1 MRKFLIVAAA
11 LAALAVPTAAMADVT
26 GAARASEAATV
37 VASVYDGDTLTLR
50 DGRRI
55 RLIQIDTPELG
66 SGECYSRAART
77 ALLNLTPV
85 GSTVVLEADPTLDK
99 VDRYGRLLRYVRRN
113 GVNVNIELVRRGAAA
128 PYFYRGERGKYAG
141 RLNAAVASATA
152 SKRGLWKACPGTTL
166 NPDQAIETSASG
178 PNREAAT
185 VPDFTS
191 AAPRRNSVTPP
202 TQARVSILPPLT
214 TTVLAAAAMVRC
226 TQGRCKSLART
237 CSDSIRTE
245 MGMAASD
252 VCSLEIDRDHR
263 H

>member
-1 MRKFLIVAAA
+1 MRKILIVAAA
-11 LAALAVPTAAMADVT
+11 LAALAVPTAAMADVA
-26 GAARASEAATV
+26 GAARAAEAATV

-55 RLIQIDTPELG
+55 RLIQIDTPEVG

-77 ALLNLTPV
+77 ALVDLTPV

-166 NPDQAIETSASG
+166 NPDRAIETSASG
-178 PNREAAT
+178 AT
-185 VPDFTS
+185 VKP
-191 AAPRRNSVTPP
+191 PPPP
-202 TQARVSILPPLT
+202 TSLPPAPTKQCHPSYTGACL
-214 TTVLAAAAMVRC
+214 
-226 TQGRCKSLART
+226 
-237 CSDSIRTE
+237 DP
-245 MGMAASD
+245 AASD
-252 VCSLEIDRDHR
+252 YDCAGGSGNGPLYTGKVQVVGPDVFRLDSDGDGYGCE
-263 H
+263 

>member
-37 VASVYDGDTLTLR
+37 VASVSDGDTLTLR

-77 ALLNLTPV
+77 VLLNLAPV

-99 VDRYGRLLRYVRRN
+99 VDRYGRLLRYVHRN
-113 GVNVNIELVRRGAAA
+113 GVNVNTELVRRGAAA
-128 PYFYRGERGKYAG
+128 PYFYRGERGKYAA
-141 RLNAAVASATA
+141 RLNTAVASAKA
-152 SKRGLWKACPGTTL
+152 SRRGLWKACPGTPL

-178 PNREAAT
+178 PT
-185 VPDFTS
+185 VKPPPSPTS
-191 AAPRRNSVTPP
+191 PPPRP
-202 TQARVSILPPLT
+202 TKQCHPSYAGACLDP
-214 TTVLAAAAMVRC
+214 
-226 TQGRCKSLART
+226 
-237 CSDSIRTE
+237 
-245 MGMAASD
+245 AASD
-252 VCSLEIDRDHR
+252 YDCAGGSGNGPLYTGKVQVIGPDVFRLDSDGDGYGCE
-263 H
+263 